1 MSPLSKHT
9 LANLIPCLRYRDLPK
24 AIDWLRQAFGFEPH
38 EIYRDDQ
45 VGILHAQL
53 VFGSGMLMLGPINDS
68 DYGRHIVQPDEVGQR
83 STQSVYVIV
92 SSADAL
98 YTQAKAAGAEIVVEL
113 KNEDYGGR
121 GFSCRDLEGHLW
133 SFGTYD
139 PWADPNRTEQH
150 DA

>member
-1 MSPLSKHT
+1 MPTLSKHT
-9 LANLIPCLRYRDLPK
+9 QANLIPCLRYRDVPK
-24 AIDWLRQAFGFEPH
+24 AIDWLRVAFGFEPQ
-38 EIYRDDQ
+38 Q
-45 VGILHAQL
+45 VYSDSEAGILHAQL
-53 VFGSGMLMLGPINDS
+53 TFGSNGMLMLGPMSDS
-68 DYGRHIVQPDEVGQR
+68 AAGRLMTHPDQAGGL
-83 STQSVYVIV
+83 STQSIYVIV

-139 PWADPNRTEQH
+139 PWVEPNRTEEP
-150 DA
+150 